1 MTLLRIEYTK
11 TGLLRYLGHLD
22 MVRLFERG
30 FRRGQVPLMFSQ
42 GFNPHPKI
50 AFAAPLSVGYSSEA
64 ELVEIEVET
73 GFDDQQLSR
82 IFSECFPSEIAYR
95 RHRIVGASKSLMSM
109 MRTSDYELIWSLPEA
124 YCQRAVSVLE
134 SFEALSSLT
143 AIKKSKGK
151 KDKTVELKPM
161 VHALKLIKAEGPVSR
176 KIVTPAGAI
185 ASEQCDLYIAV
196 TLNAGSESNLKP
208 DLLMDALAELVGFE
222 EEPLGIKLQV
232 HRTALY
238 GEDGK
243 KLFDM
248 E

>member
-30 FRRGQVPLMFSQ
+30 FRRGQVPLLFSQ

-64 ELVEIEVET
+64 ELVEIEVEA
-73 GFDDQQLSR
+73 GWEDQQLSR

-95 RHRIVGASKSLMSM
+95 RHRILGSSKSLMSM
-109 MRTSDYELIWSLPEA
+109 MRSSDYQLVWSLPKAFCED
-124 YCQRAVSVLE
+124 AVKVVE
-134 SFEALSSLT
+134 GFEALSSLT
-143 AIKKSKGK
+143 AVKKSKGK
-151 KDKTVELKPM
+151 KDKEVALKPM
-161 VHALKLIKAEGPVSR
+161 VHTLKLIKTGEPVTR
-176 KIVTPAGAI
+176 KVVTPAEVLEI
-185 ASEQCDLYIAV
+185 EQCDLTIVA

-208 DLLMDALAELVGFE
+208 DLLMDALAKLAGMEGGT
-222 EEPLGIKLQV
+222 PGTALQV

-238 GEDGK
+238 GEGGK
-243 KLFDM
+243 ALFDM

>member
-30 FRRGQVPLMFSQ
+30 LRRGQVPLLFSQ

-64 ELVEIEVET
+64 ELVEIEVEE
-73 GFDDQQLSR
+73 GWDDQRLNTVFR
-82 IFSECFPSEIAYR
+82 ECFPAEVAYR
-95 RHRIVGASKSLMSM
+95 RHRKVMHSKSLMSM
-109 MRTSDYELIWSLPEA
+109 MRQSDYLLTWSVPEDI
-124 YCQRAVSVLE
+124 CQRAVEAIE
-134 SFEALSSLT
+134 SLPDLASLT

-151 KDKTVELKPM
+151 KDKEVDLKPM
-161 VHALKLIKAEGPVSR
+161 VHQLKLLEKGLPTVIRRVSS
-176 KIVTPAGAI
+176 VGAVD
-185 ASEQCDLYIAV
+185 AVMCDLHLFAK
-196 TLNAGSESNLKP
+196 LDAGSESNLKP
-208 DLLMDALAELVGFE
+208 DLLMGAVAGIIGLDGEV
-222 EEPLGIKLQV
+222 PLKV

-238 GEDGK
+238 GEGGK
-243 KLFDM
+243 ALFEM